1 MIRYKMFEREITSG
15 DHRSYHVCVEKFG
28 NNFNSKS
35 KFYPIDQ
42 FLSKI
47 NEDFSNYECNITL
60 ANHTSQND
68 YFHISYLAKNSYP
81 PYIIQENILK
91 AFDINVTF
99 PVLYFTRQFPYT
111 NNYKVGFDYLTY
123 KSFNSKFY
131 NQALDIILKLNN
143 KLSGINA
150 IILAGDFTK
159 RGRFIDDSINV
170 EIIPH
175 QNKENYFI
183 MRDILS
189 NDYTIVSEK
198 MERYDKMFIDYKIQ
212 DFCWH
217 TKIKLFNDREPLV
230 KFYRTYPHNPYIEY
244 PYYK

>member
-1 MIRYKMFEREITSG
+1 M
-15 DHRSYHVCVEKFG
+15 
-28 NNFNSKS
+28 
-35 KFYPIDQ
+35 
-42 FLSKI
+42 
-47 NEDFSNYECNITL
+47 
-60 ANHTSQND
+60 
-68 YFHISYLAKNSYP
+68 
-81 PYIIQENILK
+81 
-91 AFDINVTF
+91 
-99 PVLYFTRQFPYT
+99 
-111 NNYKVGFDYLTY
+111 
-123 KSFNSKFY
+123 
-131 NQALDIILKLNN
+131 NN
-143 KLSGINA
+143 KLKGINA

-175 QNKENYFI
+175 QSKENYFI

-189 NDYTIVSEK
+189 NDYCIVDKK
-198 MERYDKMFIDYKIQ
+198 MERYDKMFINYKIR